1 MERDTNRDRDK
12 GTVRVTGKKDRGTGQ
27 SDKDRGTGTVGQED
41 RERDTEIGEGQIH
54 KDAGTGIRKE
64 V

>member
-1 MERDTNRDRDK
+1 METDTNRGRDR
-12 GTVRVTGKKDRGTGQ
+12 GTGRVTGK
-27 SDKDRGTGTVGQED
+27 KDRGTGTVGQED
-41 RERDTEIGEGQIH
+41 RERGTDIREGQMH